1 MAAVALEKENNTNAS
16 NVSCVMHVFHTALIV
31 IRQHF
36 TYIDNLSFMVN
47 FKEFRNGDFVPVIRV
62 FGGGGDQVV
71 SATS

>member
-1 MAAVALEKENNTNAS
+1 
-16 NVSCVMHVFHTALIV
+16 MHVFHTALIV

-47 FKEFRNGDFVPVIRV
+47 FKEFRNGDFIPVIRV